1 MVEAYILLALVIE
14 TSFTETINIMKFK
27 LNVKEGYMSCSSG
40 IKGKMSRTHCSGPV
54 YQPTG
59 TLETLIN

>member
-1 MVEAYILLALVIE
+1 M
-14 TSFTETINIMKFK
+14 MKFK
-27 LNVKEGYMSCSSG
+27 LNVKEVYMSCSSG